1 MRNVVETSWGEK
13 NNMIHT
19 TEMCYT
25 ELRKKVIGMC
35 AAAELELVLKKT
47 RDGLHGI
54 FGTHLLDV
62 MLYGSYAR
70 GEQQEESDIDVFALV
85 DLNKE
90 DLIKYRRAVSQFS
103 SDIDLEHDVLLSI
116 KLQDAET
123 FYRYG
128 TVLPFFKNVMKE
140 GIRIVQ

>member
-1 MRNVVETSWGEK
+1 
-13 NNMIHT
+13 
-19 TEMCYT
+19 
-25 ELRKKVIGMC
+25 MC
-35 AAAELELVLKKT
+35 AAAELELILKKT
-47 RDGLHGI
+47 RDGLQGI

-90 DLIKYRRAVSQFS
+90 DLIKYRRTVSRFS

-128 TVLPFFKNVMKE
+128 TVLPFFKNVVKE

>member
-1 MRNVVETSWGEK
+1 
-13 NNMIHT
+13 
-19 TEMCYT
+19 
-25 ELRKKVIGMC
+25 MC

-47 RDGLHGI
+47 RAGLHDI

-70 GEQQEESDIDVFALV
+70 GDQQEESDIDVFALV
-85 DLNKE
+85 DLSKE
-90 DLIKYRRAVSQFS
+90 ELMNYRRTVSRFS

-123 FYRYG
+123 FHRYG
-128 TVLPFFKNVMKE
+128 SVLPFFRNVMKE